1 MEIYFMKNDKF
12 TNARFQ
18 ASCDKQH
25 EFNLA

>member
-1 MEIYFMKNDKF
+1 MKNDKF